1 MSDPTFSDI
10 AFKNKMAW
18 VWTTLKNGR
27 QHPEMV
33 ITVNFGDKVKWG
45 ASSRWS
51 LLPNS
56 AWSIIETRTITKT
69 HPTLD
74 IGHFHDLF
82 SEKAKEIICAEEKN
96 KEASRAQTCRT
107 RSGSRHWKPSRESI
121 GLGNKTNLYWCQ
133 RPGLISDQVWGPTFS
148 RCWSS
153 LYCLMRISDE
163 MTIREMHPTLQPC
176 KV

>member
-1 MSDPTFSDI
+1 
-10 AFKNKMAW
+10 MA
-18 VWTTLKNGR
+18 
-27 QHPEMV
+27 

-96 KEASRAQTCRT
+96 KEASRAQTCWT
-107 RSGSRHWKPSRESI
+107 RSRSRHWKPSRESI

-133 RPGLISDQVWGPTFS
+133 RPGLISTVGYVFPMVVFS
-148 RCWSS
+148 I
-153 LYCLMRISDE
+153 LP
-163 MTIREMHPTLQPC
+163 HPEIGRNHHQGYASYFTTNLAKSGSHRKWPMFEQSAMFAVKHRPLLT
-176 KV
+176 